1 MAFSMSNAPKK
12 TTSVVPRTGASA
24 ITSFFTLPPPP
35 PPGPGRPPRS
45 NETRGRPPSITPT
58 RAAGE
63 ASTSAAPVRV
73 PQWTPSA
80 TVKEVSPANTVEA
93 RPRGSKKSRID
104 WSEGEGLNRIT
115 DAVTHWLA
123 NSGSVLAADK
133 DISLVHY
140 AAKVAIPFETLR
152 KYVCKDESKRRV
164 LGSSSGKPKLL
175 SADVSQFAVDA
186 MRRRDRAND
195 GLTKLE
201 CLDMLSTLEPDLS
214 RPQLRR
220 SLVDGSR
227 ILRITYSTYITYTL
241 TTLTFP
247 TYSCRPGPS
256 ALWS

>member
-1 MAFSMSNAPKK
+1 M
-12 TTSVVPRTGASA
+12 
-24 ITSFFTLPPPP
+24 
-35 PPGPGRPPRS
+35 
-45 NETRGRPPSITPT
+45 
-58 RAAGE
+58 
-63 ASTSAAPVRV
+63 
-73 PQWTPSA
+73 
-80 TVKEVSPANTVEA
+80 
-93 RPRGSKKSRID
+93 
-104 WSEGEGLNRIT
+104 
-115 DAVTHWLA
+115 
-123 NSGSVLAADK
+123 
-133 DISLVHY
+133 HY